1 MTDQPMADDVGN
13 PLDDQDLPVAMVL
26 TQNTF

>member
-1 MTDQPMADDVGN
+1 MTDQPMADLRGN
-13 PLDDQDLPVAMVL
+13 PLDDRGLPVAIVL